1 MTTYSLP
8 SISSSSDAGSLA
20 STLNGM
26 GIPFSM
32 SPSSSGGYNVTSSDS
47 SLGGYLQSSGL
58 TGESSSLP
66 ATGSASTWEDALASV
81 YGGADTS
88 NDGAGSGISNNNGD
102 LTPAAQS
109 GGVFDQFKT
118 WLSAEAGN
126 GTAIVVGVLFVAGSV
141 YGMMTK

>member
-32 SPSSSGGYNVTSSDS
+32 SPSTSGGYSVTSDS
-47 SLGGYLQSSGL
+47 PDLGNFLTSSGL
-58 TGESSSLP
+58 SGESSVLP
-66 ATGSASTWEDALASV
+66 ATGSASSWEDALASV

-88 NDGAGSGISNNNGD
+88 NDGAGSGLSNNNGQ
-102 LTPAAQS
+102 LTDQGQATVS
-109 GGVFDQFKT
+109 GVNSLISKY
-118 WLSAEAGN
+118 
-126 GTAIVVGVLFVAGSV
+126 GTDGIAIVVGVLFVAGSV

>member
-1 MTTYSLP
+1 MSTYSLP
-8 SISSSSDAGSLA
+8 SVTSSGDAGSFA
-20 STLNGM
+20 GTLNSM
-26 GIPFSM
+26 GIPFTM
-32 SPSSSGGYNVTSSDS
+32 SPNSSGSYDVTSDS
-47 SLGGYLQSSGL
+47 PSLGGYLRSSGL
-58 TGESSSLP
+58 SGMSSSLP

-88 NDGAGSGISNNNGD
+88 NDGAGSGLSNNNGD
-102 LTPAAQS
+102 PTPAAQS